1 MNVPFTALIKS
12 KGYRINTLAEE
23 VKMSPDVLSKRVNGY
38 SPWLWREVCPICAA
52 LDITLDD
59 FSAYFPAGRV
69 KPGKPHEPTRAER
82 IDSVLA
88 ELREILV

>member
-69 KPGKPHEPTRAER
+69 KSGKPHALTREER

-88 ELREILV
+88 ELREILM